1 MKLRQVFF
9 VGLEFAYSQSPRVLQ
24 GVVMGLF
31 LATSGIGSFL
41 GSALVQIVN
50 AASSKASSK
59 KWYDGKNIDDGKLDY
74 FFYLLAGLLSVNFLV
89 FCLISLRYT
98 YTPQRDLKQN
108 EDDWSVKSDERF
120 TNSAGGETS
129 DDFPSR

>member
-1 MKLRQVFF
+1 
-9 VGLEFAYSQSPRVLQ
+9 
-24 GVVMGLF
+24 MGLF